1 MAEYQGYIAPLA
13 QSQSYSDAL
22 QARMD
27 VIRQQQMQNMQL
39 LLDAQNKRDAMTTQ
53 QLEKLYS
60 LRTNGWGEKPIE
72 AFAAQRDKF
81 AQKLKDNQYTDQAS
95 FLADLSKLADTHALF
110 SSHYETTNPVMRQT
124 QQYVAQPGLYP
135 DKTMKV
141 TENVETLTQKM
152 GLQRN
157 LGISSFSVSDDG
169 SIQYLG
175 ADNRPLDISAAMNPA
190 TYLPKVEPVFVHPMQ
205 LSNEFTTL
213 YQKAL
218 ENGKTGNAFIAD
230 VLPSLTTKVI
240 EDPSLSSSART
251 YYVSVNG
258 TDTIPSDEKSEGET
272 DEHYYARHY
281 AEAGLA
287 TFRNTKKTYAPTSGG
302 GRTSATTAST
312 KQPAIMDV
320 GVRKG
325 EGPSR
330 SYTNLGALGGYG
342 GKPNEQ
348 YYQYSFPS
356 VVSKVN
362 LASFLAPEAKA
373 EIGDDLSFDI
383 KTLRFTE
390 NGYMVLPN
398 VSIGAKQVGDVY
410 IGADSHVYSEISAA
424 LKKEYGYD
432 ITQWTN
438 GSVYSVI
445 QGQASGVPQT
455 TQPGAGTVI
464 KFNAIVQ

>member
-60 LRTNGWGEKPIE
+60 LRTNGWGGKPIE
-72 AFAAQRDKF
+72 AFAAQRDFF
-81 AQKLKDNQYTDQAS
+81 ANKLKSNQYTDQAS
-95 FLADLSKLADTHALF
+95 FLADLSKLADTHAAY
-110 SSHYETTNPVMRQT
+110 SSHYETTNPVIRQT

-141 TENVETLTQKM
+141 TENVETLTQKTE
-152 GLQRN
+152 LQRN
-157 LGISSFSVSDDG
+157 LGIGGFKVTDDG
-169 SIQYLG
+169 SIEYFG
-175 ADNRPLDISAAMNPA
+175 ADGNRLDLSDAMNTA
-190 TYLPKVEPVFVHPMQ
+190 AYLPRVEPVVVSPLALTEEYGRSYQ
-205 LSNEFTTL
+205 LVLS
-213 YQKAL
+213 
-218 ENGKTGNAFIAD
+218 NGKTGDQFVASMLKPVTQRVKN
-230 VLPSLTTKVI
+230 
-240 EDPSLSSSART
+240 DPSLMHSARM
-251 YYVSVNG
+251 YYRDTNG
-258 TDTIPSDEKSEGET
+258 ALEIPEDLLSPGET
-272 DEHYYARHY
+272 ADDYYARFY
-281 AEAGLA
+281 AEAAL
-287 TFRNTKKTYAPTSGG
+287 NTYRGTKRQSASTGGGG
-302 GRTSATTAST
+302 GRAAETAAP
-312 KQPAIMDV
+312 KPPAIMDV

-330 SYTNLGALGGYG
+330 GYTNLGALGGFG

-432 ITQWTN
+432 ITQWTD

-445 QGQASGVPQT
+445 QGQASGAPQT
-455 TQPGAGTVI
+455 PQFGAGTVI
-464 KFNAIVQ
+464 KFNAIAQ